1 MKKLAKA
8 VVAAVLG
15 YQVRRLRRKNDFK
28 IVAVAGSIGKTST
41 KLAIAQVLRAGFR
54 VRYQQGNYNDPVTV
68 PLIFFGEQ
76 EPSLYNPLAWLA
88 VFWRNQ
94 KQLGKPYPYDVV
106 VVELGSDKPGDIQK
120 FAAYIEAEIGVVT
133 GITPEHMQFFGTI
146 DEVAKEEL
154 SITSFSS
161 LVLINQDLCGEKYLK
176 SLSNLLTYSLERS
189 ADFTI
194 KSTGINVS
202 GMSWAEQYS
211 QLAAAAVGAKMG
223 LTRERIKQGLNDV
236 KPFAGRMR
244 NLKGINGSTIIDDSY
259 NASPE
264 AVKLALDSLYQMKAP
279 QKIAVLGSMNEMG
292 AYSKQAHQEVG
303 EYCDPAQL
311 NLVVTI
317 GADAKEFLAPAAESK
332 GCQVKSFDSPYVAGE
347 FLKDQVQKDALIL
360 VKGSQNGVFAEE
372 AIKSLLA
379 DPADAAQLVRQSA
392 EWLRIKQRSFRA

>member
-1 MKKLAKA
+1 MKRLAKA

-161 LVLINQDLCGEKYLK
+161 LVLINQDLCGEKYL
-176 SLSNLLTYSLERS
+176 
-189 ADFTI
+189 
-194 KSTGINVS
+194 
-202 GMSWAEQYS
+202 
-211 QLAAAAVGAKMG
+211 
-223 LTRERIKQGLNDV
+223 
-236 KPFAGRMR
+236 
-244 NLKGINGSTIIDDSY
+244 
-259 NASPE
+259 
-264 AVKLALDSLYQMKAP
+264 
-279 QKIAVLGSMNEMG
+279 
-292 AYSKQAHQEVG
+292 
-303 EYCDPAQL
+303 
-311 NLVVTI
+311 
-317 GADAKEFLAPAAESK
+317 
-332 GCQVKSFDSPYVAGE
+332 
-347 FLKDQVQKDALIL
+347 
-360 VKGSQNGVFAEE
+360 
-372 AIKSLLA
+372 
-379 DPADAAQLVRQSA
+379 
-392 EWLRIKQRSFRA
+392 